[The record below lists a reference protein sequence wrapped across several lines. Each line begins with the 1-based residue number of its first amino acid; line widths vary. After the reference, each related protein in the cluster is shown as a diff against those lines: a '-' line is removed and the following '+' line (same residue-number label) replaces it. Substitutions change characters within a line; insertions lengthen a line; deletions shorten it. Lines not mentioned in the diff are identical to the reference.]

1 MFEDLWNGILELT
14 SKFVI
19 PDWGSVIAML
29 PVLIFAL
36 TILVILVL
44 FWRIWRAPKARRGK
58 VRVEPVAPAGVH
70 MPGPS
75 WAPPLAALGAFAL
88 FIGLVFPGPLLVI
101 GAIIL
106 SLTLLYWLVEA
117 VRIYD
122 HDLGATAPALPV
134 VVHEGPPPGVHMPG
148 PSFLP
153 FLAAVGMGMLFLG
166 LVFGEWLLAVGVIGL
181 IVTLVGWMTAA
192 RQEYVKTVEAD
203 STGHL
208 ETIGDPKTPKLML
221 SGLVILLVAAFVVQV
236 GWIPPRA
243 AGSEASP
250 GASGAP
256 PPEGGGGGEP
266 PASGEP
272 GGSPGTGGA
281 AGGGGLELHAKDIAF
296 VETSLSAPA
305 DQPFDLHFFNDD
317 ASIPHDV
324 AFKDSSGAE
333 AFKGEV
339 VTGVADT
346 VYKVPPLPAGEYQY
360 ICTIHPNMTG
370 TATLQ

>member
-14 SKFVI
+14 SRFVI

-36 TILVILVL
+36 TILVIVVL
-44 FWRIWRAPKARRGK
+44 FWRIWRAPRARRGK
-58 VRVEPVAPAGVH
+58 VRVEPVPPPGVH

-75 WAPPLAALGAFAL
+75 WAPALAALGAFAL
-88 FIGLVFPGPLLVI
+88 FLGIVFPGPLLVI
-101 GAIIL
+101 GAIVL
-106 SLTLLYWLVEA
+106 SVMLLYWLVEA

-122 HDLGATAPALPV
+122 HDLGETAPRLPA
-134 VVHEGPPPGVHMPG
+134 VVHSGPPPGVHMPG

-153 FLAAVGMGMLFLG
+153 FLAAVGTAMLFLG

-181 IVTLVGWMTAA
+181 IVTLAGWMSAA

-203 STGHL
+203 TTGHL

-221 SGLVILLVAAFVVQV
+221 SGLAILLVAAFVVQV

-256 PPEGGGGGEP
+256 PPEGGGGGES

-272 GGSPGTGGA
+272 GGSPGAGG
-281 AGGGGLELHAKDIAF
+281 GGGGLELHAKDIAF
-296 VETSLSAPA
+296 VETALTAPA

-317 ASIPHDV
+317 PGIPHDV
-324 AFKDSSGAE
+324 AFKDSSGAD

-339 VTGVADT
+339 ISGVADT
-346 VYKVPPLPAGEYQY
+346 VYKVPPLAAGTYRY

-370 TATLQ
+370 SATLQ